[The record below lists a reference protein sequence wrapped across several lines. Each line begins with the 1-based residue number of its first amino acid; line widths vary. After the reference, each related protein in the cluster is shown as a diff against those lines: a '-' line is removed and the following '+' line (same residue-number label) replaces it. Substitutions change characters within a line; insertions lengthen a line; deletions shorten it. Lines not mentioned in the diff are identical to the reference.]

1 MVAAAEAKTWARA
14 NLRGLLT
21 SPLTIFRDNL
31 DLDHEALEF
40 NVEHILRVG
49 VEGMGYGH
57 GEPWSLS
64 LAERKE
70 STEHFLAAVGNRA
83 LRYVHTFSH
92 SAPDT
97 VDLTNHA
104 AGHGADLV
112 MIEAPYEHAKS
123 DGQILRYFQYVAE
136 RTDLGIIVLNTPH
149 SGRLLSTALLGEL
162 ADIPAVCALK
172 DGINDWT
179 TVSLHV
185 RAIGDRVVVS
195 HPREEEALSSVMYLG
210 QQVQLGTSAVFLL
223 QTPGW
228 TPVRQYFELA
238 RAGRVDDAFRVW
250 SALGPL
256 RNLWS
261 EMHTSLWGPA
271 PEHPIAKAKAWSEVM
286 GMRGGAVR
294 PPSIGIDAEER
305 ARYQAQ
311 IRETLAATQ
320 ANPVFA
326 EIGSLHPADSSG
338 ASLARVS

>member
-21 SPLTIFRDNL
+21 SPLTIFRDNF

-64 LAERKE
+64 LGERKE

-104 AGHGADLV
+104 ADHGADLV

-149 SGRLLSTALLGEL
+149 SGRLLATALLDEL

-210 QQVQLGTSAVFLL
+210 QQVQLGTSASRRRVPRL
-223 QTPGW
+223 
-228 TPVRQYFELA
+228 VSA
-238 RAGRVDDAFRVW
+238 RPAAQPMERDAHL
-250 SALGPL
+250 ALGTGSRAPDCQGQGVVGGDGYA
-256 RNLWS
+256 RRRS
-261 EMHTSLWGPA
+261 AA
-271 PEHPIAKAKAWSEVM
+271 PEH
-286 GMRGGAVR
+286 R
-294 PPSIGIDAEER
+294 D
-305 ARYQAQ
+305 
-311 IRETLAATQ
+311 
-320 ANPVFA
+320 
-326 EIGSLHPADSSG
+326 
-338 ASLARVS
+338 